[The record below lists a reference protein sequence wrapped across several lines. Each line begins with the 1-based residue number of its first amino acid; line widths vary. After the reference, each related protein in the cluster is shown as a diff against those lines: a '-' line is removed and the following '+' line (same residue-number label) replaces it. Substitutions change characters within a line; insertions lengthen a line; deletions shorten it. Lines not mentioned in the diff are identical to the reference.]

1 MFRND
6 LRCQSD
12 CPYFQF
18 DNESKRGYSS
28 DSSGLTPSAPY
39 QWQDILNPNLHP
51 MDFDAALMGV
61 LRSSAEMDKILGL
74 NDEKFQSVIDV
85 LGQVSTL

>member
-1 MFRND
+1 
-6 LRCQSD
+6 
-12 CPYFQF
+12 
-18 DNESKRGYSS
+18 
-28 DSSGLTPSAPY
+28 
-39 QWQDILNPNLHP
+39 

-61 LRSSAEMDKILGL
+61 LRSSTEMDKILGL